1 MILLDTHVWL
11 WWLLGSPRLPAKE
24 RTALD
29 RLGARGAVRLAAV
42 SLWEAQMLHAK
53 GRLTLDRAFD
63 VWMREAAAVGVVEI
77 VPLDVEVVIALADLP
92 ATFHGD
98 PADRLIVAYG
108 SRAPLAACNP
118 RPRRSDKSRRSA
130 VEGTVI
136 GRATPSPR
144 KSTTRS
150 RLSTRA

>member
-1 MILLDTHVWL
+1 MTLLDTHVWL

-29 RLGARGAVRLAAV
+29 RLGSRGRVRLAAV

-63 VWMREAAAVGVVEI
+63 VWIREAAAVGVVEV

-92 ATFHGD
+92 MTFHGD
-98 PADRLIVAYG
+98 PADRLIVATA
-108 SRAPLAACNP
+108 RAHRLPLATHD
-118 RPRRSDKSRRSA
+118 RA
-130 VEGTVI
+130 V
-136 GRATPSPR
+136 R
-144 KSTTRS
+144 RS
-150 RLSTRA
+150 RLVTVWKAR

>member
-1 MILLDTHVWL
+1 MTLLDTHVWL

-29 RLGARGAVRLAAV
+29 RLGSRCRVRLAAV

-63 VWMREAAAVGVVEI
+63 VWIREAAAVGVVEV

-92 ATFHGD
+92 MTFHGD
-98 PADRLIVAYG
+98 PADRLIVATA
-108 SRAPLAACNP
+108 RAHRLSLATHD
-118 RPRRSDKSRRSA
+118 RA
-130 VEGTVI
+130 V
-136 GRATPSPR
+136 R
-144 KSTTRS
+144 RS
-150 RLSTRA
+150 RLVTVWKAR